1 MFFDLLKTDQFIKG
15 ILKKNKGAVIC
26 TCFLI
31 IVILMG
37 ILAPII
43 APNDPN
49 ESIFEN
55 KGLGM
60 SLHYPMG
67 TDNLGR
73 CIFSRCIYGIRT
85 SLGISI
91 IISVVGILIGTC
103 IGVFS
108 GYCGGIVDNIIMR
121 ICDALLAFPDLILV
135 LIIVGML
142 GIGTTNI
149 IIAMLLV
156 HWIWYARVSRSMT
169 MSLKK
174 RSFIQAA
181 KISGSSDLKIIV
193 RHIMPNILSQLIVL
207 FTIDMGGVIL
217 SLAGYSFLGIG
228 VQPPTAEWGVMINE
242 GRTVIRQNIM
252 AMLWPSIMIV
262 TVVFSLNVVGECL
275 RSQLDDPIQ

>member
-1 MFFDLLKTDQFIKG
+1 
-15 ILKKNKGAVIC
+15 
-26 TCFLI
+26 
-31 IVILMG
+31 
-37 ILAPII
+37 
-43 APNDPN
+43 
-49 ESIFEN
+49 
-55 KGLGM
+55 
-60 SLHYPMG
+60 
-67 TDNLGR
+67 
-73 CIFSRCIYGIRT
+73 
-85 SLGISI
+85 
-91 IISVVGILIGTC
+91 
-103 IGVFS
+103 
-108 GYCGGIVDNIIMR
+108 
-121 ICDALLAFPDLILV
+121 
-135 LIIVGML
+135 
-142 GIGTTNI
+142 
-149 IIAMLLV
+149 
-156 HWIWYARVSRSMT
+156 